1 MAEKVTAEDIRA
13 AMKQRFTPP
22 EHALFFEVGNGTG
35 SNLRGWADAWTMNLF
50 PSKGLAVTGYE
61 IKVSRSDLKKEL
73 EQPKKSDNVG
83 KYCDY
88 WYLVVPKGLIREEDM
103 IPPAWGILEY
113 SEGKLRQTKR
123 PEKIESIP
131 LTRAFIAAI
140 LRREQERS
148 GQALTSEVYR
158 LSDERVRNLE
168 RLHEEELVRV
178 RQREHESAN
187 RRLEHLKESIAAFQE
202 ASGIEIGAYDGEKLG
217 EAVKIAEALGLTG
230 GRYGSVKSM
239 ISETETFLNKLKN
252 TLAEVEGNAECQ
264 N

>member
-1 MAEKVTAEDIRA
+1 MAEKVTAEDIRV
-13 AMKQRFTPP
+13 AMKQRFKPQ
-22 EHALFFEVGNGTG
+22 EYALFFEVGNGTG

-61 IKVSRSDLKKEL
+61 IKVSRSDLKHEL

-113 SEGKLRQTKR
+113 NEGKLRQTKR

-148 GQALTSEVYR
+148 DKELADEAYKLSEQHIRKARKVHEQNLQEMTKKEQERAERRY
-158 LSDERVRNLE
+158 LSLA
-168 RLHEEELVRV
+168 
-178 RQREHESAN
+178 ESVA
-187 RRLEHLKESIAAFQE
+187 EFEK
-202 ASGIEIGAYDGEKLG
+202 ASGIKIDLYGGGRLG
-217 EAVKIAEALGLTG
+217 EAVNIALALGLNKG
-230 GRYGSVKSM
+230 SRYGVRELVREAEGFAEK
-239 ISETETFLNKLKN
+239 LNKII
-252 TLAEVEGNAECQ
+252 AEVEGNGHGLS
-264 N
+264 